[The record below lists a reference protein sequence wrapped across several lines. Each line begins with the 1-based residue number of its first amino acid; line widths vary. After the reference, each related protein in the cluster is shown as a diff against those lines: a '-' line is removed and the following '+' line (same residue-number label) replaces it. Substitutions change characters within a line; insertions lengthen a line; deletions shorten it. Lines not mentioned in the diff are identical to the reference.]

1 METQLVVPGVHLLP
15 FEIGQAYVWQWG
27 DNLTIID
34 TGITGLGVDHPGGD
48 LGLWGDAPRT
58 CGRLCSRISTRT
70 TVAEP
75 SSWCSERGKGDRPSG
90 RRAGHPRRAG
100 RAPPVLTEAER
111 PLADA
116 IFPRVPPAQPV
127 DVNREVGEG
136 DTTEGGGRIV
146 DAPGHTPGSL
156 ALLLPGQSVLFT
168 GDCIACAEG
177 KPILG
182 PFNIDR
188 SASMASARKLAE
200 LGCEVACFGH
210 GPPLVGDASRKL
222 RTLADPLGSGPTGSQ
237 GSANP

>member
-34 TGITGLGVDHPGGD
+34 TGITGSASTILEAIGAVGRRPEDVREIVLTHFHPDHCGGAVE
-48 LGLWGDAPRT
+48 LVQRTGAKVIAHRADAPV
-58 CGRLCSRISTRT
+58 I
-70 TVAEP
+70 
-75 SSWCSERGKGDRPSG
+75 RGEQ
-90 RRAGHPRRAG
+90 AG
-100 RAPPVLTEAER
+100 APPVLTEAER